1 MSGSRLH
8 GPATAGRQPVAS
20 GGTIEGA
27 DMAKVLVLYY
37 STYGH
42 IEQMAHALADGARA
56 AGATVDVKRV
66 PETVPE
72 EVARNGHFKLDQPAP
87 VATVNELP
95 DYDAIV
101 IGAPTRYGRMPS
113 QMAAFLDQ
121 TGGLWAKGA
130 LNGKVGAAFTS
141 SATQHGGQETTQ
153 FSIITNLLHLGMIV
167 VGLPYSFAGQMTL
180 DEITGC
186 SPYGASTIAGGQGQR
201 QPSRNELDGARHQG
215 ELVAKTAQKLF
226 G

>member
-1 MSGSRLH
+1 
-8 GPATAGRQPVAS
+8 
-20 GGTIEGA
+20 
-27 DMAKVLVLYY
+27 MAKVLVLYY

-42 IEQMAHALADGARA
+42 IEQMANAMAEGVRA
-56 AGATVDVKRV
+56 GGATVDIKRV
-66 PETVPE
+66 PETVPDD
-72 EVARNGHFKLDQPAP
+72 VARNGHFKLDQPAP
-87 VATVNELP
+87 IATVNDLP
-95 DYDAIV
+95 NYDAIV

-153 FSIITNLLHLGMIV
+153 FSIITNLLHLGMVI

-201 QPSRNELDGARHQG
+201 QPSKNELDGARHQG
-215 ELVAKTAQKLF
+215 ELVAQTASKLC

>member
-1 MSGSRLH
+1 
-8 GPATAGRQPVAS
+8 
-20 GGTIEGA
+20 
-27 DMAKVLVLYY
+27 MAKVLVLYY

-42 IEQMAHALADGARA
+42 IEQMANALAEGARA

-87 VATVNELP
+87 IATVNELP

-121 TGGLWAKGA
+121 TGGLWARGA

-141 SATQHGGQETTQ
+141 SATQHGGQETTL
-153 FSIITNLLHLGMIV
+153 FSIVTNLLHLGMVV

-201 QPSRNELDGARHQG
+201 QPSQNELDGARHQG
-215 ELVAKTAQKLF
+215 GLVAKTAQKLF

>member
-1 MSGSRLH
+1 
-8 GPATAGRQPVAS
+8 
-20 GGTIEGA
+20 
-27 DMAKVLVLYY
+27 MAKVLVLYY

-42 IEQMAHALADGARA
+42 IEQMANAMADGARA
-56 AGATVDVKRV
+56 GGATVDIKRV
-66 PETVPE
+66 PETVPDD
-72 EVARNGHFKLDQPAP
+72 VARNGHFKLDQPAP
-87 VATVNELP
+87 IATVNDLP
-95 DYDAIV
+95 NYDAIV

-153 FSIITNLLHLGMIV
+153 FSIITNLLHLGMVV

-201 QPSRNELDGARHQG
+201 QPSKNELDGARHQG
-215 ELVAKTAQKLF
+215 ELVAKTAIKLF

>member
-1 MSGSRLH
+1 
-8 GPATAGRQPVAS
+8 
-20 GGTIEGA
+20 
-27 DMAKVLVLYY
+27 MAKVLVLYY

-42 IEQMAHALADGARA
+42 IEQMANALAEGARA

-66 PETVPE
+66 PETVPDD
-72 EVARNGHFKLDQPAP
+72 VARNGHFKLDQPAP

-95 DYDAIV
+95 GYDAIV

-141 SATQHGGQETTQ
+141 TATQHGGQETTL
-153 FSIITNLLHLGMIV
+153 FSIVTNLLHLGLVI

-201 QPSRNELDGARHQG
+201 QPSKNELDGARFKG
-215 ELVAKTAQKLF
+215 DLVARTAIKLF